1 MVGGKAGTVYKL
13 CPVCNAGRTG
23 TNGFQMLIMPL
34 SVRMQEL
41 AAPIQSIFV
50 SSIIRHPTRFVK
62 VVSSRVILCS
72 SLQVFHGNTEADS
85 GTQRSEG

>member
-41 AAPIQSIFV
+41 AAPIQSLTHIYHF
-50 SSIIRHPTRFVK
+50 IHLQF
-62 VVSSRVILCS
+62 LCP
-72 SLQVFHGNTEADS
+72 V
-85 GTQRSEG
+85 

>member
-41 AAPIQSIFV
+41 AAPIQS
-50 SSIIRHPTRFVK
+50 
-62 VVSSRVILCS
+62 SRVILCS
-72 SLQVFHGNTEADS
+72 SLQVFHENTEVDS
-85 GTQRSEG
+85 GTRRSEG